1 MPHLPSLADWQTSQV
16 AHKLA
21 QVLHIATPVSNG
33 MQFDQIDDMSY
44 FLMDESQTFG
54 NPDPPHLGSTVFFNL
69 GGIWTQPVDIDHIN
83 FKCHLFG
90 ALVYNEDFA
99 DVESVQPGGW
109 TYSLPFDVPSVAPST
124 TYYITIEALAQDG
137 SSLFE
142 INTNF
147 KFA

>member
-1 MPHLPSLADWQTSQV
+1 MPLLQTYGVKLHTEAAEALINALALQ
-16 AHKLA
+16 A
-21 QVLHIATPVSNG
+21 PVSNS
-33 MQFDQIDDMSY
+33 MQFEQIDDMSY

-54 NPDPPHLGSTVFFNL
+54 NPDPPQLGSTVFFTL
-69 GGIWTQPVDIDHIN
+69 GGIWTQPVDIDHLN

-99 DVESVQPGGW
+99 DLETVQPGGW

-124 TYYITIEALAQDG
+124 TYYITIEAVAQDG
-137 SSLFE
+137 SSLFT

>member
-1 MPHLPSLADWQTSQV
+1 MPHLPQV
-16 AHKLA
+16 ITTFEHS
-21 QVLHIATPVSNG
+21 VLKALHLEAPVSNS
-33 MQFDQIDDMSY
+33 MVFEQIDTDGI
-44 FLMDESQTFG
+44 FLMDASQTFG
-54 NPDPPHLGSTVFFNL
+54 NPDPPQLGTTVYFTL
-69 GGIWTQPVDIDHIN
+69 GGLWTQPVDIDHMN

-99 DVESVQPGGW
+99 DIESVDPGSW
-109 TYSLPFDVPSVAPST
+109 SYSLPFDVPPVAPST

-137 SSLFE
+137 TSLFT